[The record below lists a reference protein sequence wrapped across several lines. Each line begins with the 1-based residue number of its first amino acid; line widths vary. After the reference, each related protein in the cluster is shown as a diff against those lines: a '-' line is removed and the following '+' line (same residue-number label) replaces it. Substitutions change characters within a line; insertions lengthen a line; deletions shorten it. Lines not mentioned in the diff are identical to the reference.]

1 MMVMT
6 MLTWHCLHDDYDN
19 NDDNGDDHADDYD
32 DDDDN
37 ADRTLS
43 AFPTNEQVVRDA
55 V

>member
-1 MMVMT
+1 MT
-6 MLTWHCLHDDYDN
+6 GHCLHDDDDD
-19 NDDNGDDHADDYD
+19 DDNGDDHAEDYE